1 MFLSK
6 FITKNFFF
14 NPTYIYTKPKIDKI
28 DRIKY
33 WDTLISMAPKPGVKK
48 AKKNKKIKK
57 WLKNLI

>member
-1 MFLSK
+1 MNFWK

-14 NPTYIYTKPKIDKI
+14 NPRYMYTKPKIDRI

-33 WDTLISMAPKPGVKK
+33 WGPLISIDPKGGIKK
-48 AKKNKKIKK
+48 TKKNKKIKK